1 MDNTD
6 TQSEP
11 PKQPANKTIDRLSF
25 TIQRQ
30 SAMCLEFVKHA
41 VEAERA
47 RCAEIAE
54 AEAQTASAQV
64 TDSPAGAARRIA
76 EKIRA
81 RAGQTPLMTSAARSA
96 G

>member
-1 MDNTD
+1 MDNAD
-6 TQSEP
+6 NRSEP
-11 PKQPANKTIDRLSF
+11 LKQPVNETIDRLAF

-54 AEAQTASAQV
+54 AEAAAQAA
-64 TDSPAGAARRIA
+64 DSPAGAARRIA

-81 RAGQTPLMTSAARSA
+81 RSGQMTLITRIALRS
-96 G
+96 GE

>member
-6 TQSEP
+6 SKSETL
-11 PKQPANKTIDRLSF
+11 KQPDETIDRLCF

-41 VEAERA
+41 VEAERS

-54 AEAQTASAQV
+54 AEAQGSSA
-64 TDSPAGAARRIA
+64 DHPAGAARRIA

-81 RAGQTPLMTSAARSA
+81 RSGQLPLITTVALRSA
-96 G
+96 E